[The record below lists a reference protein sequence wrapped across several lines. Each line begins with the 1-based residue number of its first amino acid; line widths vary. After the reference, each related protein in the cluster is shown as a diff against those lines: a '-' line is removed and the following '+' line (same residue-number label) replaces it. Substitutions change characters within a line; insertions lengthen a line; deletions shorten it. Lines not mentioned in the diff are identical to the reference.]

1 VAPSSE
7 QALTLPG
14 KCVKRRMNLL
24 RTWEWL
30 GMWIQESGDIIT
42 PETLAETPWI
52 FGIGHPDHP
61 EF

>member
-1 VAPSSE
+1 
-7 QALTLPG
+7 
-14 KCVKRRMNLL
+14 VKRRMNLL

-42 PETLAETPWI
+42 PEPLGETPWI
-52 FGIGHPDHP
+52 FGIGHPDHT